1 MHFLSLISDFGHD
14 SHYIGLCKV
23 MIRQM
28 LPTSD
33 IIDITHDVKPYSSS
47 ETCYFFQAS
56 QNNFPTGSA
65 HLILTDLY
73 GVKNQQLLYAY
84 ENNQHVFGVD
94 NGIIPELFDEKPFK
108 LYKINKPLDT
118 FSPQA
123 ICATFAETLQELL
136 EDDRSSIAAIT
147 AEEIVQSKQLKSQYN
162 ADNIVAQVIHIDRF
176 ENIILNVSQ
185 DKFIEHCKDRSFKIQ
200 FPNGDEIT
208 KLSTRYNDVKE
219 AEKLAFFNASGYLEI
234 AVNHANAAGLF
245 GFKPHNPMFS
255 SYKTM
260 KIIFE

>member
-1 MHFLSLISDFGHD
+1 
-14 SHYIGLCKV
+14 

-28 LPTSD
+28 LPTAD
-33 IIDITHDVKPYSSS
+33 IIDITHDVKPYSSA

-56 QNNFPTGSA
+56 QNNFPSGSA
-65 HLILTDLY
+65 HIVLTDLY
-73 GVKNQQLLYAY
+73 GIKNQQLLYAF

-108 LYKINKPLDT
+108 LYRINKKPGT

-123 ICATFAETLQELL
+123 ICAAFAETLQELL
-136 EDDRSSIAAIT
+136 EDDRSSISQIT
-147 AEEIVQSKQLKSQYN
+147 AEEIVQSKQLRSQYN
-162 ADNIVAQVIHIDRF
+162 PDNIVAQVIHIDRF
-176 ENIILNVSQ
+176 ENIILNVPY
-185 DKFIEHCKDRSFKIQ
+185 DRFMEHRKDRKFKIQ
-200 FPNGDEIT
+200 FPNGDEIS
-208 KLSTRYNDVKE
+208 KLSQGYNDVHE

-234 AVNHANAAGLF
+234 AINHANAAGLF
-245 GFKPHNPMFS
+245 GFKPNNPMFS